1 MKVSLKYFLKKYD
14 LVLPLVWINPAVF
27 GYNLIH
33 KLILN
38 FFNLSLDNPAVPL
51 YNEYYNNY
59 IASYLMNSHVTKSN
73 RERSVLFV
81 MCEFFYSILK

>member
-1 MKVSLKYFLKKYD
+1 MTSNIKIS
-14 LVLPLVWINPAVF
+14 
-27 GYNLIH
+27 
-33 KLILN
+33 
-38 FFNLSLDNPAVPL
+38 FFNICLDNPIITL
-51 YNEYYNNY
+51 YNKAYNNY